1 MEVGQQPCLWSSLK
15 LKFRLDNREQTGPMD
30 LPTIGRTNDL
40 LKVLNMGRLQALEQF
55 TLVVEVGDSDLMD
68 SGISWQEFIHFLQ
81 ITPPSVQKLY
91 LLNFSPTPP
100 EPMPPL
106 NLLAEELMANL
117 VKFEEVD
124 FGTEGFLRGGL
135 ANEVLKA
142 VSTVGEDSKLR
153 VLSIPGFERDADTRD
168 ALAEARKILTV
179 NLTDGLRVRVYVMP
193 DDDGEDEDA
202 DEVAKKNQEWG
213 SLLILEKG
221 DIVNLL
227 FGPKLGRICV
237 SPPNPT
243 SLCKIYQIY

>member
-15 LKFRLDNREQTGPMD
+15 LKFRLDNREEMDNREETGPMD

-40 LKVLNMGRLQALEQF
+40 LKVLNMGRLQAIEQF

-68 SGISWQEFIHFLQ
+68 SGISWQEFMHFLQ
-81 ITPPSVQKLY
+81 ITPPSVQKLS

-202 DEVAKKNQEWG
+202 DELADEDEHADEVADEDEDADEVADG
-213 SLLILEKG
+213 
-221 DIVNLL
+221 
-227 FGPKLGRICV
+227 GRSTV
-237 SPPNPT
+237 
-243 SLCKIYQIY
+243 